1 MATNASEEN
10 KVIYLSIN
18 QGEQAKHQSA
28 EYLLAAPVF
37 EEIARLLEESLKNLE
52 NARDDDDLDDLRA
65 HETILLDGGCGTGKT
80 TILVNLSLY
89 MESVDAL
96 RDRLLILKPVDPT
109 LLENDDDLFLN
120 IIVAA
125 ILRDKTVKTYLDV
138 NHKDNQKPN
147 PAKIEKFYKQL
158 QSLGHALEGTQKQ
171 KSEFG
176 IEKLRAFVGNHSVA
190 EEVHKLF
197 AAVLD
202 LTGKEMIVL
211 PIDDVDT
218 SLENAFKNLEVVRR
232 YLASPYIVPIIS
244 GDQELFHEVIWR
256 NFYHGLTANC
266 NELKDDAIE
275 RAKRLAI
282 EYERK
287 LIPVARKLRT
297 PDLDTYFSGDTYML
311 KDQEDV
317 ISFREY
323 RNWLS
328 FLHNFHLN
336 GFENS
341 RIDVDILSLRA
352 FVQLVKATRT
362 QLLALNQY
370 LGKCCDSVDLKG
382 FYLLSLSNNWKSSEF
397 RNLVVNSVSQLAEVY
412 KNGRYGSELEM
423 VYEANRFWLKDAEKR
438 SNAPIND
445 PVSIFDTPLFQPLW
459 QENQRFLVG
468 EDGAVLKESWRKHL
482 LDRVD
487 DQVWLENLPEKTVIS
502 FPPPDKGLVFSHI
515 RFEENELSNT
525 VCKLL
530 VQDQIYA
537 KDKNSALVFL
547 GRIFELL
554 SLSTLPEVKHG
565 DLLKIFNRNPYYSVI
580 SFSGTKPIAL
590 GDASEVIALGRNIVV
605 GGGNLASNF
614 HQFTSFSDAKE
625 LVKRIFEWRDFY
637 LNKIDAQ
644 QNALLIYRVMNK
656 FFTQLSISYNELS
669 ASGIKGAMRRGGE
682 VDNKIDTKGLAR
694 IGIRAFN
701 AYCAAIG
708 SFEREVTQGVLNENA
723 FTVNDHFEQSDLF
736 KENIAYFLE
745 RVDDHWEVK
754 ENVKGWTGALYLHP
768 LRSFFEACLSP
779 AIESGQPSV

>member
-37 EEIARLLEESLKNLE
+37 EEIARLLDESLRNLRK
-52 NARDDDDLDDLRA
+52 ARADDDLDDLRS
-65 HETILLDGGCGTGKT
+65 HETILLDGGRGTGKT

-96 RDRLLILKPVDPT
+96 KNRLLILKPVDPT

-125 ILRDKTVKTYLDV
+125 ILRDKTVKQRLDA
-138 NHKDNQKPN
+138 NNKENTE
-147 PAKIEKFYKQL
+147 KITAFYKQL

-266 NELKDDAIE
+266 NELKVDAIE

-287 LIPVARKLRT
+287 LIPVGRKLRT
-297 PDLDTYFSGDTYML
+297 PDLDAYFSGDMYML
-311 KDQEDV
+311 TDEDEKEV

-362 QLLALNQY
+362 QLLALNEY
-370 LGKCCDSVDLKG
+370 LRNCSDSVNPKG

-468 EDGAVLKESWRKHL
+468 EDGAVLKDSWRKHL
-482 LDRVD
+482 SDRVD
-487 DQVWLENLPEKTVIS
+487 DLVWLENLPERTVIS
-502 FPPPDKGLVFSHI
+502 FPPPDKGLVFSQMHFADDEI
-515 RFEENELSNT
+515 SQT

-537 KDKNSALVFL
+537 KDKNSILVFF

-554 SLSTLPEVKHG
+554 TLSALPDVNEG
-565 DLLKIFNRNPYYSVI
+565 DLYKVLNRAPYYSVTT
-580 SFSGTKPIAL
+580 FSGTKPIICENKS
-590 GDASEVIALGRNIVV
+590 DKVV
-605 GGGNLASNF
+605 KKPEIFHGNGNLETNSWGFSN
-614 HQFTSFSDAKE
+614 SSGAAVLISK
-625 LVKRIFEWRDFY
+625 IMEWRDQY
-637 LNKIDAQ
+637 RHQMSAQ
-644 QNALLIYRVMNK
+644 QNSLLTYRVMNK
-656 FFTQLSISYNELS
+656 FFTQLSIAHDQLS
-669 ASGIKGAMRRGGE
+669 LLGPKIGGE
-682 VDNKIDTKGLAR
+682 DTILDIFKLAR
-694 IGIRAFN
+694 IGLRAFN
-701 AYCAAIG
+701 AYCSAIG
-708 SFEREVTQGVLNENA
+708 SFEREVMQGVMNDNA
-723 FTVNDHFEQSDLF
+723 FTVDEHFEVSDLF
-736 KENIAYFLE
+736 NANIAYFLE
-745 RVDDHWEVK
+745 RVDDHWAVK
-754 ENVKGWTGALYLHP
+754 KNAKGWTGALYLHP
-768 LRSFFEACLSP
+768 LRSFLEACLSP